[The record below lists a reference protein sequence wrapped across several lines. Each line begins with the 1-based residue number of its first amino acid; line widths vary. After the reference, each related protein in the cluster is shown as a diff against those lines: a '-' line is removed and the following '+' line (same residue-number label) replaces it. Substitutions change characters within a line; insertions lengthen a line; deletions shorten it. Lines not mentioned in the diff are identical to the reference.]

1 MRQET
6 SLQVDKVDNHTRA
19 LSRAQ
24 ARKEAKEKFIAFLR
38 EDPNVS
44 FACEHIDMSRE
55 AVYKWREADPKF
67 AKQWDESLERTK
79 DIARS
84 SIYRRGVI
92 GWLEPMVSQGQIVY
106 EEEPATDDNGDQK
119 YDKRGKPLMRKTNP
133 VMVRKYSDTLAIA
146 YAKANLSE
154 YQSPETEINTNIQL
168 VNSTTLT
175 IDTRS
180 LAPAQL
186 AEMKSF
192 ALRLK
197 EGNAHA

>member
-1 MRQET
+1 MNEA
-6 SLQVDKVDNHTRA
+6 SKEVDKVDNHTRA
-19 LSRAQ
+19 ISRAQ
-24 ARKEAKEKFIAFLR
+24 ARKETKEKFIAYLR

-55 AVYKWREADPKF
+55 AVYKWRESDPKF
-67 AKQWDESLERTK
+67 AKQWDDAIVRTK

-92 GWLEPMVSQGQIVY
+92 GWLEPMVSQGQIIY
-106 EEEPATDDNGDQK
+106 EEEPVIDDNGDQK
-119 YDKRGKPLMRKTNP
+119 YDKRGKPMMRKTNP

-154 YQSPETEINTNIQL
+154 YESPETEIHTNIQL

-186 AEMKSF
+186 VAMKSF